1 MEIIPF
7 DDLPQGL
14 DSLIDLHVD
23 AIYEGGTVGDL
34 RDEPIHRV
42 IRGAGNSGGFR
53 MVGLGTKKRV
63 VVLYTSGE
71 NVDWPDA
78 LDTERGRF
86 VYFGDNQKSGRA
98 LHATKGNRLLQRVYS
113 ELHAPTNCRPSIP
126 PFLVFSK
133 SPTATSN
140 WSVRFIGL
148 AVPGYQGASSTEDL
162 VAVWKSSGGIRFQN
176 YRAVFTVLDVP
187 VVSAAWLRALLDDDQ
202 WSSGSKSQAPEPYKR
217 WLETGVYQ
225 PLCAEPTR
233 NIRSIQEQTP
243 RAGAES
249 AIVKEIYAWFS
260 DAPHAFER
268 FAAFLYA
275 LHDQRVRIE
284 GVTRK
289 SVDGGRDA
297 VGAYRLGVPSDPVL
311 VEFALEAKCYRPPI
325 RGRSPNTVGV
335 KEVSRLISRIRHR
348 QFGILVTT
356 SVVARQ
362 AYQEVR
368 DDGHPIVFLAGRDI
382 AEILIGHG
390 FQSVQQVKDLLR
402 AKFQV

>member
-1 MEIIPF
+1 MSCPA
-7 DDLPQGL
+7 LRGL
-14 DSLIDLHVD
+14 DDAVHCGGVYRSNVILRRASRDTGRSALRLRRLEQSLRNIFDQYSQPENQLTHALVCTLDQDRALLRPFLNWLGAKQIPPVKSLHITEQQVPGIATPGD
-23 AIYEGGTVGDL
+23 DGVGDGLPDVVIYTDDGWAVAIESKVQLPISVGQL
-34 RDEPIHRV
+34 RRHQRTAERYGYP
-42 IRGAGNSGGFR
+42 
-53 MVGLGTKKRV
+53 GTQV
-63 VVLYTSGE
+63 F
-71 NVDWPDA
+71 A
-78 LDTERGRF
+78 I
-86 VYFGDNQKSGRA
+86 
-98 LHATKGNRLLQRVYS
+98 
-113 ELHAPTNCRPSIP
+113 APTDP
-126 PFLVFSK
+126 K
-133 SPTATSN
+133 QA
-140 WSVRFIGL
+140 
-148 AVPGYQGASSTEDL
+148 
-162 VAVWKSSGGIRFQN
+162 
-176 YRAVFTVLDVP
+176 
-187 VVSAAWLRALLDDDQ
+187 LRALLDDDQ

-233 NIRSIQEQTP
+233 NIRSIQEQTA